1 MRSTAR
7 STISR
12 QRKIW
17 RGHELATKE
26 DIARLE
32 LGTKGEFGK
41 FAAEIE
47 GDYPADKAGPV
58 NLVRIA
64 IDSAELS

>member
-1 MRSTAR
+1 MRSTAKFL
-7 STISR
+7 ISR

-32 LGTKGEFGK
+32 LGTKGEFGRLV
-41 FAAEIE
+41 AEIE
-47 GDYPADKAGPV
+47 KHPTW
-58 NLVRIA
+58 R
-64 IDSAELS
+64 